1 MALRRIAVVSAL
13 GWALLAPAR
22 LAAQQPATPE
32 TAVNE
37 FMRAVRDSNLTRMM
51 QLWGNEKG
59 SAARTKQ
66 PPDYQKRVYIMY
78 AYLKGANHRIAML
91 QPDTSEGRSR
101 AMLVEFTRDECQKQA
116 MVNTKKSKQD
126 GWLVNAIDL
135 AAIGV
140 PGRPCTGET
149 VETPDS
155 AARN

>member
-1 MALRRIAVVSAL
+1 MALRRIAVVFAF

-22 LAAQQPATPE
+22 LAAQQPASPE

-78 AYLKGANHRIAML
+78 AYLKGATHKIALL
-91 QPDTSEGRSR
+91 QPDTSSGRSR
-101 AMLVEFTRDECQKQA
+101 AMLVEFTRGDCQKQA

-126 GWLVNAIDL
+126 GWLVNSIDL

-140 PGRPCTGET
+140 PGRPCTAEAPGA
-149 VETPDS
+149 VDS
-155 AARN
+155 SARN